1 MFLGGKNMEERDALK
16 AEIDYL
22 RATVNDLTEGKRELL
37 MRVEKAESKCIQ
49 YEATIKD
56 LKYDNEEKTETID
69 KLRKSIDGE
78 ENLKKAIKALVE
90 LI

>member
-1 MFLGGKNMEERDALK
+1 MEGRDALQ

-22 RATVNDLTEGKRELL
+22 RAMVEDLTEGKRELL
-37 MRVEKAESKCIQ
+37 MRVEKAETKCLQ
-49 YEATIKD
+49 YEATIQD
-56 LKYDNEEKTETID
+56 LKYDNEEKTERID

-78 ENLKKAIKALVE
+78 EKLKKVIKALVE

>member
-1 MFLGGKNMEERDALK
+1 MEERDALK

-69 KLRKSIDGE
+69 KLRKSIDGK